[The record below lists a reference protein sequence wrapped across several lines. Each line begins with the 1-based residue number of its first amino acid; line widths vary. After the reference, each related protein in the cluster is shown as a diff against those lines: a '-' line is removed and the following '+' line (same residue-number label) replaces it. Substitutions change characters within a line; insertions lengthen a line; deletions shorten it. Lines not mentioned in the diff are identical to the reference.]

1 MTHNQ
6 CVEPVQCR
14 SGISPQHRNESV
26 LVTVGLCWFSA
37 GSLLVLCWFSAGSL
51 LVLCLFFGESMNR
64 AQTDELTDEGN
75 LEQGQLWRSRK
86 EAAAS
91 THSPVDY
98 YYL

>member
-26 LVTVGLCWFSA
+26 LVTVG
-37 GSLLVLCWFSAGSL
+37 LCWFSAGSL